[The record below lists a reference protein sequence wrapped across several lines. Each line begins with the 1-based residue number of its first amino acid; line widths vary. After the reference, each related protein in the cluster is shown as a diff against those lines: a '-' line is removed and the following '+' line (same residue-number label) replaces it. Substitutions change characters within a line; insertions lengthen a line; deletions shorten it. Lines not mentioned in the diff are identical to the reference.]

1 VGEVITTAVAELG
14 VEVDSGVLEPVP
26 VPAVTLP
33 AVPVPAAALPELELA
48 PGVEEALPVVEPAEE
63 LLPPVEEPPLTRAG
77 VVKVPAEFFSPPDPP
92 QPAIAATKTID
103 KNESTLCRIQPPL
116 AVTGAVSRSSPSK
129 GNYGC
134 IYSGD
139 IRGIP

>member
-1 VGEVITTAVAELG
+1 MNAIVRRILVAFLVVVALALQAPAAEVTPQQVR
-14 VEVDSGVLEPVP
+14 
-26 VPAVTLP
+26 
-33 AVPVPAAALPELELA
+33 AALPELELA

-77 VVKVPAEFFSPPDPP
+77 VVKVPAKFFSPPDPP